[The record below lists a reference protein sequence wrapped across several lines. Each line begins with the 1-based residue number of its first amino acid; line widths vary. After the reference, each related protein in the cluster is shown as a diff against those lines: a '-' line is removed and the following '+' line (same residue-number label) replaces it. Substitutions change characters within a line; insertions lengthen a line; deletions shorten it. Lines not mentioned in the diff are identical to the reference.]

1 MTEPSQLI
9 CVEDG
14 SVDLMDFCWPPADAD
29 AGPSRECLSYA
40 LMRRPGGF
48 LLCLPVG
55 YLDEDVLRAGGAAS
69 PEAVVGPSV
78 ALEVPPVALTED
90 GEWVRAEDQ
99 TAVPALIV
107 DLSDAAL
114 EGLSQTDL
122 LLSESQPFSADRPGV
137 FPLAS
142 EALKQAKAWV
152 EAGLQGVRS
161 GYQTAASEP
170 PAGKA
175 RAPAKVR
182 RPTVAQLAQQ
192 QDLLAKTVEGIA
204 SQLATLVAQGQAA
217 PAAAAPAQPAA
228 APLLRPRSALQA
240 PVSGNLSTN
249 AGPKTDLTSL
259 LGPPPRTRQ
268 ARPTPTLDNDPGE
281 EPLSGGPLEGGLP
294 VAEPD
299 GGTLAEAMLL
309 QSKAI
314 SALVSQMAMGTDPLA
329 VDLSTSVTSLST
341 RGTSARQKLQA
352 ELLKREGGFARRM
365 RQSALLRMAPTSQD
379 DPGPNLMSTYLE
391 RFGGYGSQKLLGL
404 LQYQLA
410 QASDLLASGSDQG
423 AADIIAQ
430 AMIMVDQVCVDS
442 GRTDLGFLFSL
453 QPDPPTAVFVN
464 HGSMPTAGLRPFS
477 HLADS
482 RLVASTLAYVKELET
497 LSARR
502 LELGAPPK
510 KPGGP
515 PPLPPGPKDP
525 PHAGEPA
532 LSKKQQRAK
541 AWAAKRSGDAA

>member
-1 MTEPSQLI
+1 MEPSQLI

-48 LLCLPVG
+48 LLCLPAG

-78 ALEVPPVALTED
+78 VLEVPPVALTED

-299 GGTLAEAMLL
+299 GGF
-309 QSKAI
+309 SR
-314 SALVSQMAMGTDPLA
+314 GH
-329 VDLSTSVTSLST
+329 VTAKQGHLGPRLPDGHGYRPPRGGPQQWLPRPRTT
-341 RGTSARQKLQA
+341 RGQ
-352 ELLKREGGFARRM
+352 
-365 RQSALLRMAPTSQD
+365 
-379 DPGPNLMSTYLE
+379 
-391 RFGGYGSQKLLGL
+391 
-404 LQYQLA
+404 
-410 QASDLLASGSDQG
+410 
-423 AADIIAQ
+423 
-430 AMIMVDQVCVDS
+430 
-442 GRTDLGFLFSL
+442 
-453 QPDPPTAVFVN
+453 
-464 HGSMPTAGLRPFS
+464 
-477 HLADS
+477 
-482 RLVASTLAYVKELET
+482 TL
-497 LSARR
+497 
-502 LELGAPPK
+502 
-510 KPGGP
+510 
-515 PPLPPGPKDP
+515 
-525 PHAGEPA
+525 
-532 LSKKQQRAK
+532 
-541 AWAAKRSGDAA
+541 